1 MKHETENGMRT
12 RDGPRCVSIGP
23 QPNSSTTHH
32 AELTK
37 SSHKHQTSGR
47 LVVLELDPYPQSTF
61 YDRRSGHPMTQVV
74 VDYLIRHQASETN
87 VFA

>member
-37 SSHKHQTSGR
+37 SSHKHQASGS
-47 LVVLELDPYPQSTF
+47 LVVLELVPYPQSTF
-61 YDRRSGHPMTQVV
+61 YDRRSGQTMTQVV
-74 VDYLIRHQASETN
+74 VDCLIQPQASETN